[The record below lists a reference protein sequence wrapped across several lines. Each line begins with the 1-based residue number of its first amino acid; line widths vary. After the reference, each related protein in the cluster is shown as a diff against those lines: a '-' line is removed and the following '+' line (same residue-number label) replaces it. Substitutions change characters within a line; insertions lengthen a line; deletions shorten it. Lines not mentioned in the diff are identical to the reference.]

1 MRRVSNDF
9 AICIRHSV
17 WRTQS
22 AMSFS
27 HSTFHNPKS
36 EIKNLF
42 SIFSLTSDFCL
53 LPSILLTFHLL
64 LSTSHLFAQT
74 PEWVYQYVNPNF
86 SEVPYAITVDS
97 FGNSYTTG
105 YVGLGNNGGVGI
117 I

>member
-27 HSTFHNPKS
+27 HSTFRNPKS

-42 SIFSLTSDFCL
+42 SIFHLFSDFCL
-53 LPSILLTFHLL
+53 LTSIFFTFHFLL
-64 LSTSHLFAQT
+64 PTSSFLFAQT
-74 PEWVYQYVNPNF
+74 PEWVYQYVNPAGTD
-86 SEVPYAITVDS
+86 VPSAIIADS
-97 FGNSYTTG
+97 SGNTYTTG
-105 YVGLGNNGGVGI
+105 HLKSQD
-117 I
+117 